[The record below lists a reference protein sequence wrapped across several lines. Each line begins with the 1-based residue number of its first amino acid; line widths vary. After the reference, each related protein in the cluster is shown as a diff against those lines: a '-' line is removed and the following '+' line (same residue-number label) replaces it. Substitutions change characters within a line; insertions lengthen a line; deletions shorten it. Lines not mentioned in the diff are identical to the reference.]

1 MLRHGRR
8 FPMSA
13 PQKPPRTG
21 PPPANEKLGPRD
33 AVAFVLAAFI
43 HVLPYVA
50 IAVGVFV
57 LLLLVARLLG

>member
-1 MLRHGRR
+1 
-8 FPMSA
+8 MSA
-13 PQKPPRTG
+13 RPTRKPPRSG
-21 PPPANEKLGPRD
+21 PPPANEKLGLRD

-57 LLLLVARLLG
+57 LLLLVARLLS